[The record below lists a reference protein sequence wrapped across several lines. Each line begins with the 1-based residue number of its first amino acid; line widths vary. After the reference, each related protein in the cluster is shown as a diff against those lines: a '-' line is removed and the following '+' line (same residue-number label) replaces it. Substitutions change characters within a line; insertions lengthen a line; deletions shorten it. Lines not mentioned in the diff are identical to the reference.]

1 MNVTNSIFKQ
11 LKEESFNLSS
21 SVKMAKSVYTKKM
34 IKDCVT
40 KEDEK
45 LSGTEKL
52 NIEKTANEIY
62 SVFQLSADNLINI
75 CRYYSMQLDG
85 VFCKRIVLQKEYFD
99 NPEKKISNIE
109 KYPDKD
115 LLKGIKLKKKGFS
128 GKDLFADYPVEYKD
142 KALKTFVRTDK
153 DLTTYAFIKSDRFNL
168 YFVLDAIRDYIKAGK
183 PDIETLKTK

>member
-1 MNVTNSIFKQ
+1 MNITNSIFKQ

-21 SVKMAKSVYTKKM
+21 SVKMAKSVYTKKL

-99 NPEKKISNIE
+99 SPEKKISNIE

-128 GKDLFADYPVEYKD
+128 GKNLFTDYPAEYKD
-142 KALKTFVRTDK
+142 KALKTFVKTDK
-153 DLTTYAFIKSDRFNL
+153 DLTTYAFVKSDRFNL